1 MRHMTVTRELRGES
15 LLAKTVND
23 QLARLERLMVE
34 TITGLAKLEQE
45 KSRPVRR
52 TGNGDARPAPMGD
65 LFNMISSLE
74 VGNIF
79 RIVDEGVARTRQD
92 RRRAEGD
99 ARANR

>member
-52 TGNGDARPAPMGD
+52 TGNG
-65 LFNMISSLE
+65 
-74 VGNIF
+74 
-79 RIVDEGVARTRQD
+79 
-92 RRRAEGD
+92 RRAACPKGGFIQHD
-99 ARANR
+99 QQLRSRQHIPHR